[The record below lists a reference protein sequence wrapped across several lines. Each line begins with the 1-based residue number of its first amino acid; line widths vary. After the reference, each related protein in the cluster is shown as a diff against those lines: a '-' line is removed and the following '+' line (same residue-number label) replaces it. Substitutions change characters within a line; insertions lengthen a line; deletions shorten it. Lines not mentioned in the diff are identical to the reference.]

1 MRCIKRSM
9 RREGGEVK
17 DTESARKV
25 QNAECRVKSERHIE
39 PAAEAAGYARRLRL
53 AALVCAAA
61 MTAAIALAATGGAGA
76 AAKMPTTSVE
86 QPAAPAGKPIAKPI
100 EGKPTVIAPPDI
112 TFVDDEPET
121 PTQAGQAEKPGQ
133 PAKPADKP
141 ASNPFGPAGGF
152 NRQDAVP
159 GYLELSSGLK
169 VPGHIFTTRA
179 ARLKVYNLD
188 REMYEYVPVPALK
201 SIDAEVEW
209 ERMDPEWRFKEA
221 GSPEKVYS
229 GRENPV
235 RKVCYTLTLLNDHK
249 IRGHILGQPLYVAH
263 NDKADRFLL
272 HDRDKGAMGQTLKD
286 IPYIKH
292 VELGPEAYN
301 RAVDEL
307 KAKAEAAAKK
317 AAGGAVKAPPKK

>member
-1 MRCIKRSM
+1 MRLRIADCGLRIERKE
-9 RREGGEVK
+9 RRRPAQVALGLAVAIVAALILAVG
-17 DTESARKV
+17 AG
-25 QNAECRVKSERHIE
+25 AGE
-39 PAAEAAGYARRLRL
+39 PAAGEKAPP
-53 AALVCAAA
+53 
-61 MTAAIALAATGGAGA
+61 
-76 AAKMPTTSVE
+76 KPT
-86 QPAAPAGKPIAKPI
+86 
-100 EGKPTVIAPPDI
+100 EGKPKVTGPADI

-121 PTQAGQAEKPGQ
+121 PAQAGQAEKPGQ

-141 ASNPFGPAGGF
+141 ASNPFASAGGF

-188 REMYEYVPVPALK
+188 REIYEYVPVPALK

-301 RAVDEL
+301 QAVDEL

-317 AAGGAVKAPPKK
+317 N